1 MRRRPR
7 ACARPGAVLLGST
20 TTPEFGWK
28 AVTDNPLGHVA
39 RNPWNIAPD
48 VRRVERR
55 RGVAA
60 ALGMGALHVGT
71 DGGGSIRIPAGFC
84 GIVGLKPT
92 FGRVPAWPL
101 SPFGTVAHLGP
112 MTRTVE
118 DAALMLTVMSGSD
131 LRDWHALPP
140 DGRDYRVG
148 LEGGIAGLR
157 VAVSATLGSVEIDP
171 EVGRVFEAAVA
182 VLADLGARIELVDP
196 PIGQSGSIFARTWFP
211 AAARLIEK
219 LTPEARS
226 RLDPGL
232 AAMAEQ
238 GARYS
243 RAEIQDAMLERGDL
257 GVAMQRFLTDYDL
270 LVTPDLGSAGVR
282 GRCRA
287 PRSGPPR
294 ALERLGRVQ
303 LPVQPY
309 AAAGDHCAG
318 GLLQRWAADRA
329 ADRGAQICRCAGA
342 AGGAGVRGGM
352 PAADGGRAARRNG
365 RHGLTRLGPHAWL
378 QVVAGPVA
386 RSGREHFR
394 VRGSW
399 ANAIVSEDRHSRRG
413 VGHGADRRGGGQDAG
428 VLLGGQPGGLQSSAV
443 HRRHH
448 VRRVLQADLQPAGR
462 VRARRHQDRSGPGR
476 ELHGLG

>member
-1 MRRRPR
+1 MPSHDPAMLPATELIRRFRRRTLSPVEVTQACLERIERWNELVGAFCLIDAEGALAAAGASEARWARGEPVGLLDGVPTTIKDLVQTRGWTMRRGSHATEGQPPT
-7 ACARPGAVLLGST
+7 AEDAPATARLREAGAVLLGST

-28 AVTDNPLGHVA
+28 GVTDNPLGHVA
-39 RNPWNIAPD
+39 RNPWNLSRTSGGSSGGA
-48 VRRVERR
+48 
-55 RGVAA
+55 GVAT

-157 VAVSATLGSVEIDP
+157 IAVSATLGSVEIDP

-182 VLADLGARIELVDP
+182 VLADLGAHIELVDP

-219 LTPEARS
+219 LTQEARS

-270 LVTPDLGSAGVR
+270 LVTPTLALPAFAAGVEHPDPDR
-282 GRCRA
+282 H
-287 PRSGPPR
+287 
-294 ALERLGRVQ
+294 ERWS
-303 LPVQPY
+303 
-309 AAAGDHCAG
+309 D
-318 GLLQRWAADRA
+318 WAAFSYPFNLTQQPAITVPAGFSSDGLPIGLQIVARKY
-329 ADRGAQICRCAGA
+329 ADAL
-342 AGGAGVRGGM
+342 VL
-352 PAADGGRAARRNG
+352 RAARAFEA
-365 RHGLTRLGPHAWL
+365 TCPQPMAD
-378 QVVAGPVA
+378 VP
-386 RSGREHFR
+386 
-394 VRGSW
+394 RGET
-399 ANAIVSEDRHSRRG
+399 AAMV
-413 VGHGADRRGGGQDAG
+413 
-428 VLLGGQPGGLQSSAV
+428 
-443 HRRHH
+443 
-448 VRRVLQADLQPAGR
+448 
-462 VRARRHQDRSGPGR
+462 
-476 ELHGLG
+476 